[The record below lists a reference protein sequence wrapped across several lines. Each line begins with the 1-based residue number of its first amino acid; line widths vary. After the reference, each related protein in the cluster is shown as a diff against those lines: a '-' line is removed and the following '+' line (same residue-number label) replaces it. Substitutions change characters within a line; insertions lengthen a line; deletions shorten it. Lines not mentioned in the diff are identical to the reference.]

1 MTDLTPGGADER
13 RTQQTDGV
21 TEAQRVREAKRA
33 HETYQDDRA
42 AAEAARQDPTG
53 HGASGLDTGTSTLDA
68 GTTHTTG
75 AAGTTAAAGTTGTTG
90 TAGTT
95 GTTGATGTTGT
106 TGTYATVVPDA
117 TTGTTGTSGTTGT
130 TGTTGTHDTGTTGVF
145 AKPAT
150 TGATTTGTPT
160 PDTSGSE
167 GHGVAADAPSLL
179 SRDASDELA
188 GRLRQTVVEFVD
200 RPKEA
205 VEEADRLLEELA
217 NRFTEAVT
225 ERRRTLR
232 GAWHTDD
239 TGKRGAGSTTDTEQL
254 RLALRDYRE
263 LAERLLHV

>member
-1 MTDLTPGGADER
+1 MTDLTPGGPDER
-13 RTQQTDGV
+13 RGTAAAEGTQQTDGV

-33 HETYQDDRA
+33 HDAYQDDRA

-53 HGASGLDTGTSTLDA
+53 HGASGFDTGTGTLDA
-68 GTTHTTG
+68 GTAHTTG
-75 AAGTTAAAGTTGTTG
+75 AAGATAAAGRTGTTGTTGTAGTTDTTGTYATVVPDTTTGTTG

-95 GTTGATGTTGT
+95 GTHDTTGT
-106 TGTYATVVPDA
+106 TGT
-117 TTGTTGTSGTTGT
+117 
-130 TGTTGTHDTGTTGVF
+130 F

-150 TGATTTGTPT
+150 THTTGTTPT
-160 PDTSGSE
+160 SDETAPE
-167 GHGVAADAPSLL
+167 AAGTEAPSLL
-179 SRDASDELA
+179 PRGASDELA

-239 TGKRGAGSTTDTEQL
+239 TGKRGSGSTTDTEQL

>member
-1 MTDLTPGGADER
+1 MTDLTPGGPDER
-13 RTQQTDGV
+13 RGTAAAGGTQQTDGV
-21 TEAQRVREAKRA
+21 TEAERVREAKRA
-33 HETYQDDRA
+33 HDAYQDDRA

-53 HGASGLDTGTSTLDA
+53 HGASGFDTGTSTLDA
-68 GTTHTTG
+68 GTAHTTG
-75 AAGTTAAAGTTGTTG
+75 AAAATAAAGRTSTTGTTG
-90 TAGTT
+90 TAGTA
-95 GTTGATGTTGT
+95 GTTGTTGT
-106 TGTYATVVPDA
+106 TGTYATVVPD
-117 TTGTTGTSGTTGT
+117 TTTGT
-130 TGTTGTHDTGTTGVF
+130 TGTTDTF

-150 TGATTTGTPT
+150 TGTVGTPT
-160 PDTSGSE
+160 SDES
-167 GHGVAADAPSLL
+167 AAPATETAGETGTDAPSLL
-179 SRDASDELA
+179 PRDASDELA

>member
-1 MTDLTPGGADER
+1 MTDLTPGGPDER
-13 RTQQTDGV
+13 RGTAAAGGTQQTDGV
-21 TEAQRVREAKRA
+21 TEAERVREAKRA
-33 HETYQDDRA
+33 HEAYQDDRA

-53 HGASGLDTGTSTLDA
+53 HGASGFDTGTSTLDA
-68 GTTHTTG
+68 GTAHTTG
-75 AAGTTAAAGTTGTTG
+75 AAAATAAAGRTSTTGTTG
-90 TAGTT
+90 TAGTA
-95 GTTGATGTTGT
+95 GTTGTTGT
-106 TGTYATVVPDA
+106 TGTYATVVPD
-117 TTGTTGTSGTTGT
+117 TTTGT
-130 TGTTGTHDTGTTGVF
+130 TGTTDTF

-150 TGATTTGTPT
+150 TGTVGTPT
-160 PDTSGSE
+160 SDES
-167 GHGVAADAPSLL
+167 AAPATETAWETGTDAPALL
-179 SRDASDELA
+179 PRDASDELA

>member
-1 MTDLTPGGADER
+1 MTDLTPGGPDER
-13 RTQQTDGV
+13 RGTAAAGGTQQTDGV
-21 TEAQRVREAKRA
+21 TEAERVREAKRA
-33 HETYQDDRA
+33 HDAYQDDRA

-53 HGASGLDTGTSTLDA
+53 HGASGFDTGTGTLDA
-68 GTTHTTG
+68 GTAHTTG
-75 AAGTTAAAGTTGTTG
+75 AAAATATTGTAAAGRTSTTDTTGTTG

-95 GTTGATGTTGT
+95 GT
-106 TGTYATVVPDA
+106 YATVVPDT
-117 TTGTTGTSGTTGT
+117 TTGTAGTT
-130 TGTTGTHDTGTTGVF
+130 DTF

-150 TGATTTGTPT
+150 TGTGTT
-160 PDTSGSE
+160 PYGSASPATE
-167 GHGVAADAPSLL
+167 TAEAAGTDAPSLL
-179 SRDASDELA
+179 PRDASDELA

-239 TGKRGAGSTTDTEQL
+239 TGKRGAGPATDTEQL

>member
-1 MTDLTPGGADER
+1 MTDLTPGGPDER
-13 RTQQTDGV
+13 RGTAAAGGTQQTDGV
-21 TEAQRVREAKRA
+21 TEAERVREAKRA
-33 HETYQDDRA
+33 HDAYQDDRA

-53 HGASGLDTGTSTLDA
+53 HGASGFDTGTSTLDA
-68 GTTHTTG
+68 GTAHTTG
-75 AAGTTAAAGTTGTTG
+75 AAGATATTGTTAAAGRTSTTDTTDRTGTTG
-90 TAGTT
+90 TA
-95 GTTGATGTTGT
+95 GTTGT
-106 TGTYATVVPDA
+106 TGTYATVVPDT
-117 TTGTTGTSGTTGT
+117 TTGTAGTT
-130 TGTTGTHDTGTTGVF
+130 DTF

-150 TGATTTGTPT
+150 TGTGTTSDGSASPAT
-160 PDTSGSE
+160 ETAEAAGTDT
-167 GHGVAADAPSLL
+167 PSLL
-179 SRDASDELA
+179 PRDASDELA

>member
-1 MTDLTPGGADER
+1 MTDLTPGGPDER
-13 RTQQTDGV
+13 RGTAAAEGTQQTDGV
-21 TEAQRVREAKRA
+21 TEAERVREAKRA
-33 HETYQDDRA
+33 HDAYQDDRA

-53 HGASGLDTGTSTLDA
+53 HGASGFDTGTGTLDA
-68 GTTHTTG
+68 GTAHTTG
-75 AAGTTAAAGTTGTTG
+75 AAGATATTGTTAAAGRTSTTGTTGTTG
-90 TAGTT
+90 TAG
-95 GTTGATGTTGT
+95 ATGT
-106 TGTYATVVPDA
+106 TGTYATVVPD
-117 TTGTTGTSGTTGT
+117 TTTGT
-130 TGTTGTHDTGTTGVF
+130 TGTTGTHDTTGTTGTF

-150 TGATTTGTPT
+150 TGTSTTSNESVSPAAEAAGT
-160 PDTSGSE
+160 
-167 GHGVAADAPSLL
+167 DAPSLL
-179 SRDASDELA
+179 PRDASDELA

-200 RPKEA
+200 RPQEA

-217 NRFTEAVT
+217 NRFTEAVA

>member
-13 RTQQTDGV
+13 RRTAATEGTQQTDDV

-42 AAEAARQDPTG
+42 AAEAAGQDPTG

-75 AAGTTAAAGTTGTTG
+75 AAGATATTGSTAGGRTSTTGTTGTTG

-95 GTTGATGTTGT
+95 GT
-106 TGTYATVVPDA
+106 YATVVPD
-117 TTGTTGTSGTTGT
+117 TTTGT
-130 TGTTGTHDTGTTGVF
+130 TGTTGTHDTTGTTDTF
-145 AKPAT
+145 AKPTT
-150 TGATTTGTPT
+150 TGTTGTPT
-160 PDTSGSE
+160 SDGSASPATE
-167 GHGVAADAPSLL
+167 TAGTDAPSLL
-179 SRDASDELA
+179 PRDASDELA

-217 NRFTEAVT
+217 TRFTEAVT

>member
-1 MTDLTPGGADER
+1 MTDLTPGGPDER
-13 RTQQTDGV
+13 RGTAAAGGTQQTDGV
-21 TEAQRVREAKRA
+21 TEAERVREAKRA
-33 HETYQDDRA
+33 HDAYQDDRA

-53 HGASGLDTGTSTLDA
+53 HGASGFDTGTSTLDA
-68 GTTHTTG
+68 GTAHTTG
-75 AAGTTAAAGTTGTTG
+75 AAGATATTGTTAAGRTSTTDTTGTTG

-95 GTTGATGTTGT
+95 GTTG
-106 TGTYATVVPDA
+106 TYATVVPDT
-117 TTGTTGTSGTTGT
+117 TTGTAGTT
-130 TGTTGTHDTGTTGVF
+130 DTF

-150 TGATTTGTPT
+150 TGTGT
-160 PDTSGSE
+160 TSDDSASPATE
-167 GHGVAADAPSLL
+167 AAGTDAPSLL
-179 SRDASDELA
+179 PRDASDELA